1 MRSGGIDLD
10 DLDRSLLRALT
21 HDATLSAGELG
32 RRLGLSQPAAWRR
45 VKRLEAAG
53 VIAGRRLQNLD
64 SVDVQPF
71 LARLLG
77 VDAPRGDGR
86 AEDTLAVTTR

>member
-1 MRSGGIDLD
+1 MQAIFIAHG
-10 DLDRSLLRALT
+10 
-21 HDATLSAGELG
+21 
-32 RRLGLSQPAAWRR
+32 P
-45 VKRLEAAG
+45 G

-77 VDAPRGDGR
+77 VTAPRGDGR
-86 AEDTLAVTTR
+86 PEDTLAVTQR